1 MYRKYIKRILDIIIA
16 AVFVIML
23 IPIYIIMYIITKIE
37 FKGSAIFKQR
47 RIQNIDNALRRQHR
61 WKHSI
66 GRSESDARKD
76 RFRYG

>member
-37 FKGSAIFKQR
+37 FKI
-47 RIQNIDNALRRQHR
+47 
-61 WKHSI
+61 
-66 GRSESDARKD
+66 
-76 RFRYG
+76 